1 MAATLTNLI
10 IHVVFS
16 TKDRA
21 GFLTEEIRP
30 KMIAYIIGILRG
42 EGAQPIQQGGVA
54 DHLHLLA
61 KFPPSVSVS
70 EMMQKVKGNA
80 SHWINDQGWLKQPFA
95 WQRGYAAFSVSQSQ
109 LSRVAQYIAEQ
120 EQHHQKTSFQEEL
133 IKLLVKHKVDY
144 DEKYL
149 WT

>member
-1 MAATLTNLI
+1 MASTLTNLI

-16 TKDRA
+16 TKERA
-21 GFLTEEIRP
+21 RFLTEEVRP
-30 KMIAYIIGILRG
+30 KAIAYIIGILRG

-61 KFPPSVSVS
+61 KLPATVSLS
-70 EMMQKVKGNA
+70 DMMQRVKGK
-80 SHWINDQGWLKQPFA
+80 SSYWINEQGWLSQPFS

-109 LSRVAQYIAEQ
+109 LSRVAKYIAEQ
-120 EQHHQKTSFQEEL
+120 DQHHHKTSFQEEL
-133 IKLLVKHKVDY
+133 ISLLVKHKVDY